1 MSHSQEIMQK
11 GEVKRSQRTI
21 QEQKYGKVRRKLDI
35 KQIIS
40 DIKKY
45 IESKGFSYNEDLI
58 ENFDRSL
65 KSKPF
70 VILAGTSGGYLFLMF

>member
-1 MSHSQEIMQK
+1 MQK